1 VIPVKYNLRSL
12 RIRWVTTL
20 LTAIFTG
27 LLVCA
32 SVFVFGLVDG
42 LRRAFDVSSDELKL
56 IVLRKGATDEIG
68 SQIDGTLGRELGVV
82 LGAEGI
88 ATDAH
93 GRVMSSAEMVT
104 ILTKPRR
111 GDTIDVNLSVRGM
124 TEAGPS
130 LRPGF
135 EIVEG
140 RMFEPGKNEVITS
153 PSIAGRFQNC
163 GIGEELTINRRPF
176 RVVGLFRASGSVA
189 ESEVWTAL
197 ADLQDARRMGNFIT
211 TVVMQAKDEPAK
223 QRMIQRIESDEQF
236 NLEVK
241 DENEYYVEQVK
252 AVMTIR
258 KIGYGLAMFLSI
270 GAMFGAANTMYAAV
284 AGRAREIGTLRAL
297 GFSRT
302 SVLASFLFESIT
314 LCLLAGIAGCLFTLP
329 FNGMSSG
336 TSLAFN
342 EVTFAFNFGPRVMLQ
357 GALLALV
364 LGLLGGLFPAVRA
377 VRMDIVKAL
386 REV

>member
-1 VIPVKYNLRSL
+1 M
-12 RIRWVTTL
+12 
-20 LTAIFTG
+20 LTALFTG

-42 LRRAFDVSSDELKL
+42 LMNAFDVSSDELKL
-56 IVLRKGATDEIG
+56 IVLRKGATDEMG
-68 SQIDGTLGRELGVV
+68 SQIDGARGRELGAV
-82 LGAEGI
+82 LEPEGI
-88 ATDAH
+88 ATDAQ
-93 GRVMSSAEMVT
+93 GRVMSSPEAMT

-111 GDTIDVNLSVRGM
+111 GDTIDVNLSVRGIS
-124 TEAGPS
+124 EAGPS

-135 EIVEG
+135 QIVEG
-140 RMFEPGKNEVITS
+140 RMFEPGKNEAITS
-153 PSIAGRFQNC
+153 RSIAGRFQNC
-163 GIGEELTINRRPF
+163 GLGEELTINRRPF
-176 RVVGLFRASGSVA
+176 RIVGIFRANGSVA
-189 ESEVWTAL
+189 ESEVWTSI
-197 ADLQDARRMGNFIT
+197 ADLQDARKMPEFLT
-211 TVVMQAKDEPAK
+211 TVIMMAKDKAAK
-223 QRMIQRIESDEQF
+223 ERLIQRIEGDGQF

-241 DENEYYVEQVK
+241 DEKEYYLEQVK

-297 GFSRT
+297 GFSRS
-302 SVLASFLFESIT
+302 SVLASFLFESIA
-314 LCLLAGIAGCLFTLP
+314 LCLLGGIVGCLFTLP

-336 TSLAFN
+336 TSISFN
-342 EVTFAFNFGPRVMLQ
+342 EVTFSFNFGPRVLLQ

-377 VRMDIVKAL
+377 IRMNIVKAL

>member
-1 VIPVKYNLRSL
+1 MIPVKYNLRSL